1 MLVIQLAIQSNSEK
15 LRTSANLELDQQE
28 HIVQFMT
35 KMQDGLKRILKMW
48 FLRILER
55 LGVKNTM
62 FL

>member
-35 KMQDGLKRILKMW
+35 KMQDGLKRILKM
-48 FLRILER
+48 LER